1 MSPVKDCDKHNKM
14 QGRGKKIKMSASCAA
29 QISQLTK
36 DLGFKSEDETLQWL
50 LDRAEGRG
58 TANQS
63 ANATGGASYEAPKVP
78 EKKKAE
84 AVGEDGAPKTSGVA
98 PVGPTPVYIPGK
110 GFWMVPDDGGKP
122 QQVWPVPLALTRGI
136 GVRMQGPYGPG
147 SSDQNQKP

>member
-29 QISQLTK
+29 HISQLTK

-63 ANATGGASYEAPKVP
+63 ANATGGASSEVPKVP

-84 AVGEDGAPKTSGVA
+84 AVGQDGAPKTSGVV
-98 PVGPTPVYIPGK
+98 PVGPTPVFIPGK